1 MNKWIK
7 ENTRLVGFA
16 ILAALLIPAAIV
28 TAQTLSDTITRDVT
42 RWYGNDQ
49 SSYATQNS
57 RFGVIVRHYRFDV
70 HGGAAA
76 ATNIGPALPDGAM
89 IIGGFV
95 HVTEGLTASG
105 DDILGVTGDTAGL
118 LISSGDLE
126 ADNTVIPIVPDP
138 SDITDYILIADAVT
152 YVVLTPDAINTE
164 GTFSLYLYYILTNP

>member
-1 MNKWIK
+1 MNWINNIK
-7 ENTRLVGFA
+7 KSFVLLA
-16 ILAALLIPAAIV
+16 LAAFVAIPSVV
-28 TAQTLSDTITRDVT
+28 TMAQTLTDTIARDVT
-42 RWYGNDQ
+42 KWYGNDQ
-49 SSYATQNS
+49 SSYATVNS

-118 LISSGDLE
+118 LASAGDLE
-126 ADNTVIPIVPDP
+126 ADNTVMPIIPDP
-138 SDITDYILIADAVT
+138 SDITDYILIEDAIT

-164 GTFSLYLYYILTNP
+164 GKFSLYLYYILTNP